1 MPRDET
7 KVSFNVV
14 PSFRYHS
21 KFSLVDYGVKTPSVQ
36 SIEEIL
42 GEFALALGEQSQR
55 QLYFGGQGT
64 KQRRVVEIPKALG
77 VPGSDTF
84 EPLD

>member
-1 MPRDET
+1 
-7 KVSFNVV
+7 
-14 PSFRYHS
+14 
-21 KFSLVDYGVKTPSVQ
+21 VKHPSVQ
-36 SIEEIL
+36 SKEEIS
-42 GEFALALGEQSQR
+42 GEFALALGEQVQR

-64 KQRRVVEIPKALG
+64 KHGRVVEIPKALG